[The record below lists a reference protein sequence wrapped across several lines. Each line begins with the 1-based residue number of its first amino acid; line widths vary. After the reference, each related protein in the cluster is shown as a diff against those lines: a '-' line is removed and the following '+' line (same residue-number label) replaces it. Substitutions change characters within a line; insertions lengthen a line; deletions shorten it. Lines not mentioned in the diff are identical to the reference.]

1 MTDNT
6 ARDRF
11 LTQSLTGET
20 PKTAL
25 HRFRAAYEN
34 RYTWDSDFPGYTT
47 KLELKQGD
55 ETYTGEI
62 KVNSDLSVAVSGIED
77 EKVTESVY
85 NHMRDVITH
94 RKRNTFEK
102 AHGKNTFT
110 LGEEDSTGAVEI
122 LVKGDS
128 MGSNYKIRG
137 TEICQVSRVMGPM
150 SFVINTNESL
160 DTGEGYISTGYNAI
174 FRDAKTNDLKARRE
188 FDEGY
193 EKLGKYYVP
202 KYQAIES
209 IDPNSDKIT
218 TEFIFSETKL
228 LEPSAVV

>member
-1 MTDNT
+1 
-6 ARDRF
+6 
-11 LTQSLTGET
+11 
-20 PKTAL
+20 
-25 HRFRAAYEN
+25 
-34 RYTWDSDFPGYTT
+34 
-47 KLELKQGD
+47 
-55 ETYTGEI
+55 
-62 KVNSDLSVAVSGIED
+62 
-77 EKVTESVY
+77 
-85 NHMRDVITH
+85 MRDVITH
-94 RKRNTFEK
+94 RKRNTFEN

-150 SFVINTNESL
+150 AFVINTNESL

-174 FRDAKTNDLKARRE
+174 FRDSKTNDLKAKRE
-188 FDEGY
+188 FDESY

-202 KYQAIES
+202 KRQTIES

-218 TEFIFSETKL
+218 TEFIFSENKL
-228 LEPSAVV
+228 LEPAAIA

>member
-11 LTQSLTGET
+11 
-20 PKTAL
+20 
-25 HRFRAAYEN
+25 RAAYEQ
-34 RYTWDSDFPGYTT
+34 RYTWDSNFPGYTT

-55 ETYTGEI
+55 ETYAAEI
-62 KVNSDLSVAVSGIED
+62 KVNSDLSVEVSGIED

-94 RKRNTFEK
+94 RKRNTFEN
-102 AHGKNTFT
+102 AHGKSTFT

-137 TEICQVSRVMGPM
+137 TQICQVSRVMGPM
-150 SFVINTNESL
+150 AFVINTNESL
-160 DTGEGYISTGYNAI
+160 DTGEGYIATGYNAI
-174 FRDAKTNDLKARRE
+174 FRDSKTNDLKAKRE
-188 FDEGY
+188 FDESY
-193 EKLGKYYVP
+193 EKLDKYYVP
-202 KYQAIES
+202 KHQVIES
-209 IDPNSDKIT
+209 IEPNSDKIT
-218 TEFIFSETKL
+218 TEFIFAESKL
-228 LEPSAVV
+228 LEPAAIA